1 MGLLNNKGETLLTQ
15 CQFEYYNNR
24 FRAVRYLTCPALG
37 KSGLVTGGWGAGAD
51 AAGAGG
57 LLRIPGAV
65 TGCAC
70 VIGGI
75 PGRGPTGGGIPTN
88 HKELVTSG

>member
-1 MGLLNNKGETLLTQ
+1 M
-15 CQFEYYNNR
+15 
-24 FRAVRYLTCPALG
+24 
-37 KSGLVTGGWGAGAD
+37 GAD

-57 LLRIPGAV
+57 LLRMPGAV
-65 TGCAC
+65 AGCAC

-88 HKELVTSG
+88 HKEPVRSQAQEQKHPVTGFCSKYSL